1 MKNLF
6 FASTIFV
13 VLIIVLTRQANAQFA
28 VGGSVG
34 MSTTTDK
41 IDGERQSDAFKFDV
55 LPSVGYAVG
64 DWEFGLGFEYTYSKT
79 HQADAN
85 KETETESLF
94 ALGPYADY
102 TFASVGKFDFALEA
116 SSMFG
121 FAENERTI
129 HLQLLPLATY
139 VINDRWDFDIFSDIL
154 SLNYLW
160 TKTDADKRTVGKFDF
175 LANNGR
181 VFALGFTYKF

>member
-1 MKNLF
+1 MRKSFCIAILLLF
-6 FASTIFV
+6 SV
-13 VLIIVLTRQANAQFA
+13 VAEAQFA
-28 VGGSVG
+28 VGGSLG
-34 MSTTTDK
+34 LSTTTEK

-55 LPSVGYAVG
+55 LPSIGYAVG

-79 HQADAN
+79 KWSGTDSR
-85 KETETESLF
+85 TETESVF

-121 FAENERTI
+121 FADDERTI